1 MKTNAIIRIILF
13 SLAIFLL
20 LGVLGM
26 GLGIT
31 AYLGYFSGE
40 THQNAIQNSDE
51 IQLNSFSAMD
61 GMETCTADPTKIRK
75 IEIEWAA
82 GSITIEPA
90 EDTAEIRIGES
101 PVDKEKYKMVCRQSG
116 DKLTIQFCGGSMKF
130 PSFGL
135 NCSSKD
141 LYIQVPSGWFCDTL
155 EIDSASADVKIL
167 DMGIGELDFD
177 GASGNCTLEN
187 CTVSQLNVDAASG
200 DLNFSGVLD
209 VLDFDGASADCT
221 LVLSN
226 CPRHI
231 DLDGM
236 SGKLDITLPSDCGFT
251 ANTNGLSCDFSTD
264 FVTTVRNGSH
274 CHGDGSCRIE
284 LEALSGSVSIH
295 DGGYNC
301 RDTGHDHHTAHH

>member
-1 MKTNAIIRIILF
+1 MKTNAIIRIVLF

-31 AYLGYFSGE
+31 AYIGYFTGE
-40 THQNAIQNSDE
+40 TNQTTIQDSDE
-51 IQLNSFSAMD
+51 IQLNSFSAME
-61 GMETCTADPTKIRK
+61 GMGICTADPNKIRE

-82 GSITIEPA
+82 GSITIEPS
-90 EDTAEIRIGES
+90 DDVTEIRIGETQ
-101 PVDKEKYKMVCRQSG
+101 VNEDKYKMVCKESG
-116 DKLTIQFCGGSMKF
+116 DKLTIQFCRNSMRF
-130 PSFGL
+130 PSFGV
-135 NCSSKD
+135 NGSSKD
-141 LYIQVPSGWFCDTL
+141 LNIQVPSGWFCDSL

-167 DMGIGELDFD
+167 AMRIGELDFD
-177 GASGNCTLEN
+177 GASGDCILEN

-226 CPRHI
+226 CPEHI

-251 ANTNGLSCDFSTD
+251 ANTNGLSCNFSTD
-264 FVTTVRNGSH
+264 FETTVRNGSH

-284 LEALSGSVSIH
+284 LDALSGSVVIRN
-295 DGGYNC
+295 GGYNC
-301 RDTGHDHHTAHH
+301 PDTGHGHHTAHH